1 MKRAVVCNENVIT
14 SSVINGT
21 GRAYYY
27 YVLPLLIMDYY
38 YNPSGE
44 YVKDGRCHLVV
55 IKGTETGDENS
66 RDLRV
71 REEIKK
77 SNETHVF
84 GCPYYD
90 RPTRVESPTSRDS
103 YAPYQKFAGDSDAGN

>member
-1 MKRAVVCNENVIT
+1 M
-14 SSVINGT
+14 
-21 GRAYYY
+21 
-27 YVLPLLIMDYY
+27 
-38 YNPSGE
+38 
-44 YVKDGRCHLVV
+44 V

-90 RPTRVESPTSRDS
+90 RPTRVESPTFGAETRD
-103 YAPYQKFAGDSDAGN
+103 FVERELFGNRGTSVA